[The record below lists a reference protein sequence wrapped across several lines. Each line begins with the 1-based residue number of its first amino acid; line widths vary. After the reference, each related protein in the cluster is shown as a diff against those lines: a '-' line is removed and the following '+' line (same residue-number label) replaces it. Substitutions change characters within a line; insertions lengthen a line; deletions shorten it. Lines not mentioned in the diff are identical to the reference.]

1 MPGAYLKPLESEHRR
16 LLLHSGGGH
25 SPFGGHMLGFIA
37 AGIAG
42 ATGVYGHIKS
52 RKFVGQRLRYTSLVE
67 KPALGLFAGV
77 GAMIVAAPIVSVLPI
92 VGAGTAIAI
101 GVGIG
106 TGVALGVKDSKNPP
120 LLED

>member
-1 MPGAYLKPLESEHRR
+1 MFTAFL
-16 LLLHSGGGH
+16 
-25 SPFGGHMLGFIA
+25 A
-37 AGIAG
+37 AGIAAAVG
-42 ATGVYGHIKS
+42 LYGHIKS

-77 GAMIVAAPIVSVLPI
+77 GAVIVAAPIVALLPV

-101 GVGIG
+101 GAGIG